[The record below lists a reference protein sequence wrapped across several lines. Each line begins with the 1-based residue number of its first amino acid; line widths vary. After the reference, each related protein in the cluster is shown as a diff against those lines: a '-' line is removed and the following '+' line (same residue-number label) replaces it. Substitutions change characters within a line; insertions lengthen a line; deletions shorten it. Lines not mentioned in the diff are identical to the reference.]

1 MRCRYR
7 KTIFQNEENGYT
19 IAVFT
24 TKDASVPLAARDKY
38 LQGLKVI
45 GFTAIGFDLPRSDQ
59 IEIEMEGQWEKSSH
73 GLQYQVENFME
84 IVPRT
89 KEGILGYLSCGS
101 VKGVGPKVA
110 EAIYKEFGLNTLE
123 IMEEHPQELLKVR
136 GISQKKLKGIVESYG
151 KNKVF
156 RELMTFLA
164 PYKVT
169 PKKVNLILQK
179 FRNESVEIV
188 RHRPYQLCAVKGFGF
203 LTVDAIGRQNC
214 QALND
219 PMRISGCLSYL
230 MESAMKEEGHL
241 YLERPELIQR
251 AYTMLNQDLPH
262 QAVTEMDIQRVL
274 YRLVMQESIVV
285 DGERVYVKKQY
296 EEENQTASMIARR
309 LLDQGEAYDIE
320 KELAQAQTALAITL
334 SERQKQAVRMVF
346 QNQISI
352 ITGGPGTGKTTV
364 LKVILY
370 IHAKVCRTQVQLMA
384 PTGRAARRMAESTG
398 HEDAS
403 TMHMALG
410 LLGDFTDY
418 EDAVEYLEAGFLN
431 LDEVSMVDMHLG
443 YEFFRRV
450 KPASRILLVG
460 DVDQLP
466 SVGAGDVFRQLIGCG
481 LIPVTVLDLVFRQG
495 KTSNIHLNARKM
507 LANRTDFGFGD
518 DFQFISCNSAD
529 ETAAMVRQLYQEEVA
544 RNGLDHVQILTPYRV
559 KTVNG
564 ANELNRS
571 LEDLIN
577 PPSPGKKELSAGGQ
591 TYREGDKVLQNKNT
605 LMASNGDLGRIT
617 DFYTDEEGTVKT
629 VIEFPDGRVVTYE
642 TEDLEM
648 IEHANAITI
657 HKSQGSECDIVIIPW
672 VRAFYMML
680 KRNILYTGIT
690 RAKKKVYLVGQWNAV
705 CQAVH
710 TDDAGRRNTALGE
723 RITRYYYQYLNERE
737 PEQLRLAV

>member
-1 MRCRYR
+1 M
-7 KTIFQNEENGYT
+7 
-19 IAVFT
+19 
-24 TKDASVPLAARDKY
+24 
-38 LQGLKVI
+38 
-45 GFTAIGFDLPRSDQ
+45 
-59 IEIEMEGQWEKSSH
+59 
-73 GLQYQVENFME
+73 
-84 IVPRT
+84 
-89 KEGILGYLSCGS
+89 
-101 VKGVGPKVA
+101 
-110 EAIYKEFGLNTLE
+110 
-123 IMEEHPQELLKVR
+123 
-136 GISQKKLKGIVESYG
+136 
-151 KNKVF
+151 
-156 RELMTFLA
+156 
-164 PYKVT
+164 
-169 PKKVNLILQK
+169 
-179 FRNESVEIV
+179 
-188 RHRPYQLCAVKGFGF
+188 
-203 LTVDAIGRQNC
+203 
-214 QALND
+214 
-219 PMRISGCLSYL
+219 
-230 MESAMKEEGHL
+230 
-241 YLERPELIQR
+241 
-251 AYTMLNQDLPH
+251 
-262 QAVTEMDIQRVL
+262 
-274 YRLVMQESIVV
+274 
-285 DGERVYVKKQY
+285 
-296 EEENQTASMIARR
+296 
-309 LLDQGEAYDIE
+309 DQGEAYDIE

-334 SERQKQAVRMVF
+334 SEKQKQAVRMVF

-370 IHAKVCRTQVQLMA
+370 IHAIVCRSQVQLMA

-529 ETAAMVRQLYQEEVA
+529 ETAAMVRQLYQEEAA

-737 PEQLRLAV
+737 PKQLRLAV